1 MPDKTISSSLRTV
14 LQKMG
19 DDKLAGKRPGR
30 DEIVKAAMEV
40 KNMRRSNAN
49 RSWGDTKR
57 TGKQPK
63 V

>member
-1 MPDKTISSSLRTV
+1 MAKSISSSLRTV
-14 LQKMG
+14 LQKLG

-30 DEIVKAAMEV
+30 SEIVKAAQEV
-40 KNMRRSNAN
+40 AHMKRADAT